1 MRESFSAEF
10 CSSFSDGHA
19 KWKEE
24 RPAQSAFFGVQGRD
38 SIVRSRDGTVP
49 RTGSNLGTG
58 SQPPE
63 PELNRFRTGS
73 NNLLAE
79 DDSVQNE

>member
-1 MRESFSAEF
+1 MVQQGFSTYLHDTHMAHF
-10 CSSFSDGHA
+10 NVVA
-19 KWKEE
+19 
-24 RPAQSAFFGVQGRD
+24 
-38 SIVRSRDGTVP
+38 RDGMVP

-63 PELNRFRTGS
+63 PEPNRFRTGS